1 MRKQVFLRV
10 EGNERVGLGHFMRCM
25 ALVEMLESHFQV
37 SFVGKEVPENFIK
50 EKEKKILVIRE
61 EQEFIEILNEDAI
74 VVVDGYD
81 FDEGYYKRLKE
92 KKATVV
98 SIQDIFHFSENID
111 LVINHLPNSE
121 RFYSGVEILSGPR
134 YAIIRSDFLKIP
146 IEETEDSGEIFI
158 SLGGTENYQLVNR
171 IIEMLNRYFDEVRI
185 NVLTTEGNKKRIKGE
200 NLVLFS
206 NIDAG
211 EIVQLIDR
219 SAICLIT
226 SGMISYEV
234 LARNKKAIVG
244 ALNEGQ
250 NAVGKYFE
258 ERALV
263 EYLGYWKDLTKESF
277 YRALLMKNIDQL
289 KVQSIFDRKSGE
301 RIRNKFLTL

>member
-1 MRKQVFLRV
+1 MKKQVFLRV
-10 EGNERVGLGHFMRCM
+10 EGNKRVGLGHFMRCM
-25 ALVEMLESHFQV
+25 ALAEMLEPHFQLTI
-37 SFVGKEVPENFIK
+37 VGKEIPENFIK
-50 EKEKKILVIRE
+50 KKDKNFLTIME
-61 EQEFIEILNEDAI
+61 EQEFLRILNEETI

-81 FDEGYYKRLKE
+81 FDKRYYKRLKE
-92 KKATVV
+92 KRATVV
-98 SIQDIFHFSENID
+98 SIQDIYHFSENID

-134 YAIIRSDFLKIP
+134 HAIIRSAFLKLP
-146 IEETEDSGEIFI
+146 IEETEDSGEVFI
-158 SLGGTENYQLVNR
+158 SLGGTENYQLVNK
-171 IIEMLNRYFDEVRI
+171 IIKMLNRYLENIKI
-185 NVLTTEGNKKRIKGE
+185 NILTTEGNREKIVGE
-200 NLVLFS
+200 NVVLFS

-211 EIVQLIDR
+211 KIVQLIDR

-263 EYLGYWKDLTKESF
+263 EYLGYWEDLTNESF
-277 YRALLMKNIDQL
+277 YRALLMQNIDQE
-289 KVQSIFDRKSGE
+289 KVASIFDRKSGE
-301 RIRNKFLTL
+301 RISNKFLTL